1 MTPSR
6 DCMVFHLRRRFA
18 PERVQIAAYKFGY
31 AVMRQWGDFSRSD
44 TEVEDFVRYLWPTD
58 AFLPNHDLGIEYL
71 QHCKS
76 RGEKPER
83 GFLTESIFPW
93 LHDG

>member
-1 MTPSR
+1 
-6 DCMVFHLRRRFA
+6 MVFHLRRRFA

-44 TEVEDFVRYLWPTD
+44 TD